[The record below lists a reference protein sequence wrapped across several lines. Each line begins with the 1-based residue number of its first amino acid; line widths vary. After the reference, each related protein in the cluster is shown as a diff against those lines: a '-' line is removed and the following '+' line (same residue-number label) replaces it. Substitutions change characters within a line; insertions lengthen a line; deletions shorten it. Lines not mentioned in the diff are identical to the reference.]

1 MAKILELVI
10 IALIVGI
17 LGSGAFELLK
27 EYFLKLNAFWRI
39 ATLVGGIGIA
49 VGLAVLDQVVPDVEQ
64 IHVTVPVP
72 QFSSAPFEVKQVSL
86 TAKAPILPSVVFG
99 LLVAFF
105 AVADT
110 IRQRDL
116 TRNTA
121 GGPGNPL
128 FDRFIKSPLFFYPA
142 LALAYK
148 TFLLGQTSAGF
159 WSIYVVVF
167 SILSGPAF
175 ALLESKIVSIGRSIG
190 IVILGGALGTVIA
203 LAAIF

>member
-72 QFSSAPFEVKQVSL
+72 QFSSAPVEVKQVSL
-86 TAKAPILPSVVFG
+86 TAKAPILPDQTTRPHSKHSGWSWESPIRPFHQKSTLFLSSTGACIQDVPSRPDECRFLVDLCRRVLDLEWPCFCASRKQDRLHRSVDRHRYPRRRLG
-99 LLVAFF
+99 N
-105 AVADT
+105 
-110 IRQRDL
+110 RDR
-116 TRNTA
+116 TRR
-121 GGPGNPL
+121 
-128 FDRFIKSPLFFYPA
+128 DI
-142 LALAYK
+142 LAL
-148 TFLLGQTSAGF
+148 
-159 WSIYVVVF
+159 
-167 SILSGPAF
+167 LS
-175 ALLESKIVSIGRSIG
+175 
-190 IVILGGALGTVIA
+190 
-203 LAAIF
+203 